1 MSSSSSSL
9 SSSCHDDKSKGS
21 AQSAKMSRCSDSN
34 PSRRTVSAGSQ
45 SRKSRQPKKSGVPN
59 KKKGKHSFK
68 ILQWTCCRFHCLLL
82 CLAGYVGFGA
92 VPRTPHPSKRQSRSA
107 TTSRE
112 NRTPKN
118 GNSKKLASQELE
130 IKHLNNLIF
139 ELQKENDSLK
149 TENRTLKQASPPSIA
164 VVFKISS
171 SSLFALS
178 SVYCVN

>member
-1 MSSSSSSL
+1 MMIKVKGQL
-9 SSSCHDDKSKGS
+9 RVRKCHG
-21 AQSAKMSRCSDSN
+21 ALIQIQVEEQSQQG
-34 PSRRTVSAGSQ
+34 PSHASPGNQRNLVCLTKRKVNTVS
-45 SRKSRQPKKSGVPN
+45 KYCSGPV
-59 KKKGKHSFK
+59 
-68 ILQWTCCRFHCLLL
+68 CRFHCLLL

-118 GNSKKLASQELE
+118 GNSKKLATQELE

-171 SSLFALS
+171 SSPFALS
-178 SVYCVN
+178 SVYCVK